1 MFIFTQLLRPNRSVF
16 TFLNALVLLLFL
28 VLSGLSVFAQPPSK
42 LWDKTIGGNSYED
55 KVKVIPTSDGGY
67 IVAGSSSSDA
77 SGNKS
82 ENSKGSYDYWVI
94 KLNDAGVKQWDKTIG
109 GNGAD
114 FFADIQQ
121 TSDGGYILA
130 GDSQSGVSGDKS
142 KGSLSQDVWIV
153 KLSASGGI
161 EWENT
166 LGGDSGESAGEI
178 RQTADGG
185 YIFISSSFSGL
196 SGDKTEPS
204 RGSFDL
210 WVVKLNSNGSKAWD
224 HTYGGS
230 DYEMNGS
237 ISLTT
242 DGGCII
248 GGISGSGI
256 SGDKTQ
262 ANFGQTDYWILKL
275 SSTGTKEWDRS
286 FGGDNSDFIRCVA
299 QTPSGDYLAA
309 GFSYSGISGN
319 KSANNV
325 AYPLSS
331 VDFWVVKI
339 DPFGNQIW
347 DKTYGRG
354 TFEELT
360 SLAITFDGGF
370 VLGGWSL
377 PVSPTG
383 PFDFD
388 YWLTKLSPDGDY
400 QWDKSLAGPEEDRLY
415 SVQPTSDLG
424 YILAGYSYSGAGPD
438 KSENNNGDRDFWII
452 RLDTDPLPV
461 TLATFSATKE
471 GNTAFLQ
478 WKTTSESAS
487 SEFEIQHSLDGKQW
501 QRIGSVAAA
510 GESNS
515 DKTYQFV
522 HTEPVNGQ
530 NNLYRLKMID
540 IDGTFTLS
548 KINALLFDQK
558 NPGRIYPN
566 PAASGQLT
574 VDVKNWASVKKV
586 QINTLNALTVYDSGN
601 KPQQA
606 IDIHNLPT
614 GIYLLKVFRKDG
626 TSEQFRFIR

>member
-601 KPQQA
+601 RQSISTTFPRA
-606 IDIHNLPT
+606 YIC
-614 GIYLLKVFRKDG
+614 
-626 TSEQFRFIR
+626 